1 MPVAIASLSRR
12 ENGKPSEGKLVRGI
26 RYWALA
32 LTVGLLVLLSFR
44 AMAHTL
50 PISYLFVVADKDY
63 VHLELSFNPF
73 ELSSFAEY
81 DTNHD
86 ARLDAAE
93 LAAVE
98 PQLCR
103 KLLDHLTL
111 RVNDEV
117 VATETAGLS
126 PEGDTHHATLRA
138 HYRVDARHAM
148 LVVSSSLAEITS
160 SSHLTQLN
168 FLRDGKRE
176 LAQLDAQS
184 HTASF
189 LTTNAVTCDPNL
201 PGICPTCAPSSGRD
215 ELLAMSVGFGV
226 VLLLGLYRARRM
238 TRQKSSSITAPTSH
252 PL

>member
-1 MPVAIASLSRR
+1 ML
-12 ENGKPSEGKLVRGI
+12 GF
-26 RYWALA
+26 ALA
-32 LTVGLLVLLSFR
+32 TTHGF
-44 AMAHTL
+44 AHTL
-50 PISYLFVVADKDY
+50 PISYLFVVADVDY

-103 KLLDHLTL
+103 QLLDHLTL
-111 RVNDEV
+111 RVKDKIV
-117 VATETAGLS
+117 TAEISGLS

-138 HYRVDARHAM
+138 HYRVDARRVK
-148 LVVSSSLAEITS
+148 LVLSSSLAEITS

-189 LTTNAVTCDPNL
+189 LTTNAATCDPNL
-201 PGICPTCAPSSGRD
+201 PGICTTCAPSSGRG
-215 ELLAMSVGFGV
+215 EVIAMSIGFGA
-226 VLLLGLYRARRM
+226 VLWLRVQRARRAAKP
-238 TRQKSSSITAPTSH
+238 KSPTVTAPTSH

>member
-1 MPVAIASLSRR
+1 MGFKGQLC
-12 ENGKPSEGKLVRGI
+12 
-26 RYWALA
+26 RYVWVVGVVMLFALR
-32 LTVGLLVLLSFR
+32 SP
-44 AMAHTL
+44 AHTL
-50 PISYLFVVADKDY
+50 PISYLFVVTDADY

-73 ELSSFAEY
+73 ELSSFSEY

-93 LAAVE
+93 LAAIE

-111 RVNDEV
+111 RVDDKIV
-117 VATETAGLS
+117 TAETSGLS

-138 HYRVDARHAM
+138 HYRVDARRAM

-189 LTTNAVTCDPNL
+189 LATNAATCDPYL
-201 PGICPTCAPSSGRD
+201 PGMCATCAPSSGRG
-215 ELLAMSVGFGV
+215 EMLAMTIGFGV
-226 VLLLGLYRARRM
+226 VLLLGLYRARRA
-238 TRQKSSSITAPTSH
+238 TRQKASTVTAPTSD